1 MVNQEVNSKF
11 PFKDACIFLAISKR
25 KALFDTCLLKM

>member
-11 PFKDACIFLAISKR
+11 PFKDACIFLAISKGR
-25 KALFDTCLLKM
+25 LFLILVF